1 MCEEFLTSE
10 EIMEKIAELKI
21 RLVFQQELEEEVA
34 ELTAASSSA
43 DEGQS
48 QILRD
53 IEERVL
59 KKLAAQKDEQKQ
71 VRKPKR
77 HLPRAARFVAA
88 VALLIMVSVGSAM
101 ATVRMVQIGLLKL
114 NVEAHPEYTAYGL
127 ASSGETVDVPQEWRG
142 DFYPTYIPEGF
153 EFDECLN
160 YMVSYR
166 SQNGKVVSF
175 SEEASASRTN
185 LDTEGAHI
193 SALFVNGAEATLI
206 EKDGWT
212 AVVWSA
218 NNRLFIVDMDG
229 GKDEVLRV
237 AASVILIK

>member
-10 EIMEKIAELKI
+10 EIMQKIAELKI

-34 ELTAASSSA
+34 ELTAASNSA

-48 QILRD
+48 QIVRD

-59 KKLAAQKDEQKQ
+59 KKLAAQKDEQRQ
-71 VRKPKR
+71 VREPKR

-127 ASSGETVDVPQEWRG
+127 VSSGETVDVPQEWRG

-160 YMVSYR
+160 YMVNYR

-206 EKDGWT
+206 EKEGWT

-229 GKDEVLRV
+229 EKDEVLRV

>member
-127 ASSGETVDVPQEWRG
+127 VSSGETVDVPQEWRG

-153 EFDECLN
+153 EFEMCFSSEVN
-160 YMVSYR
+160 YR
-166 SQNGKVVSF
+166 NANGSLLSF
-175 SEEASASRTN
+175 SEDVYGSVVQLN
-185 LDTEGAHI
+185 TENANI
-193 SALFVNGAEATLI
+193 SSLFINGVEATLI
-206 EKDGWT
+206 ERDEWT
-212 AVVWSA
+212 SVVWSA
-218 NNRLFIVDMDG
+218 NNRLFIVEMNG

-237 AASVILIK
+237 AASVILIR

>member
-237 AASVILIK
+237 AASVILIR

>member
-21 RLVFQQELEEEVA
+21 RLVFQQELEQEVA
-34 ELTAASSSA
+34 ELTAASNSA

-53 IEERVL
+53 IEERAL
-59 KKLAAQKDEQKQ
+59 KKLAAQKDAPRQ
-71 VRKPKR
+71 VREPKR
-77 HLPRAARFVAA
+77 HLPRAARFAAA

-127 ASSGETVDVPQEWRG
+127 VSSGETVDVPQEWRG
-142 DFYPTYIPEGF
+142 DFYPAYIPEGF